1 MSVTTERRIVDFV
14 EAGVA
19 AHEAGVLHDALAEL
33 CIRLDLTAGDLIH
46 ELINNRGVPAR
57 ARWRL
62 PRRVRRG
69 RR

>member
-33 CIRLDLTAGDLIH
+33 CIRLDLAAGDLLH
-46 ELINNRGVPAR
+46 ELVNNKGVPAG
-57 ARWRL
+57 ARWKARRTRR
-62 PRRVRRG
+62 PR
-69 RR
+69 